1 MKKMKRNNIG
11 KIILDGAITLAVAS
25 CSLDFD
31 PISDYS
37 DVTEGIS
44 ETGKE
49 VVFKDKKSV
58 EEHLKLLYTELR
70 NQEWYIDKMLM
81 AESHSDNAYA
91 GAFNAEVLPYEDN
104 SLDATNS
111 VLERDWNRYLSQIGL
126 ANKLVIYADSV
137 ADKSLSDAEVKSY
150 QAQGM
155 IFRSLI
161 YFDMVRLWG
170 NIPVVTKVAP
180 NITSENFDE
189 VYPLYFPLQTPEID
203 TYKQIESD
211 LLFAVQNA
219 PDYNPADKR
228 VMTKTVARALLAK
241 LYAEKPLRDYEKV
254 IKYADD
260 VAKDGPQLVDDFSVL
275 FGMKKDEKG
284 NYIDA
289 KARNTSESLLEAQ
302 FVAGDNNWC
311 YMMFGRNL
319 LNWDE
324 NFSWNKWVTPS
335 RDLIKLYESEGDVE
349 RFQESIVYY
358 ECGWSLYYPKDHYP
372 FMYKCRSSQSSI
384 IWMRYADI
392 LLLKAEGLI
401 MRSSPDLTAAANI
414 IDEIRT
420 KRKLPKLPAS
430 IKGNKEDMLN
440 ALLKERRMEL
450 AFEGQRWFDL
460 VRLDKVESVMNAV
473 YSKDSGRRARQEA
486 FTENSYR
493 LPIPLRV
500 LQANSNMVQNKG
512 Y

>member
-1 MKKMKRNNIG
+1 MRQNNIG
-11 KIILDGAITLAVAS
+11 KMILGVALIFATAS
-25 CSLDFD
+25 CSLDLD

-37 DVTEGIS
+37 DITEGIS
-44 ETGKE
+44 ETGTE
-49 VVFKDKKSV
+49 VVFKDKKAV

-111 VLERDWNRYLSQIGL
+111 VLERDWNRFLGQIGL

-137 ADKSLSDAEVKSY
+137 ADKSLSDAEIKSF

-161 YFDMVRLWG
+161 FFDMVRLWG
-170 NIPVVTKVAP
+170 NIPVVTQVAP

-189 VYPLYFPLQTPEID
+189 VYPLYFPSQTPETE

-211 LLFAVQNA
+211 LLFAVQYAPNYNA
-219 PDYNPADKR
+219 GDKR
-228 VMTKTVARALLAK
+228 LMTKTVARALLAK
-241 LYAEKPLRDYEKV
+241 VYAEKPLRDYDKV
-254 IKYADD
+254 IKYADE
-260 VAKDGPQLVDDFSVL
+260 VANDGPTLVDDFSLL
-275 FGMKKDEKG
+275 FGMKQDDQG
-284 NYIDA
+284 NYLDA
-289 KARNTSESLLEAQ
+289 KARNTSESILEAQ

-335 RDLIKLYESEGDVE
+335 RDLIKLYETEGDVE

-358 ECGWSLYYPKDHYP
+358 ECGWSLYYPKNHYP

-401 MRSSPDLTAAANI
+401 MRASPDLNAAANI

-420 KRKLPKLPAS
+420 KRKLPKLAS
-430 IKGNKEDMLN
+430 SVKSNKEEMLN
-440 ALLKERRMEL
+440 ALLKERRLEL

-473 YSKDSGRRARQEA
+473 YAKDSGRRARVET
-486 FTENSYR
+486 FTQDSYR

-500 LQANSNMVQNKG
+500 LQANSNMVQNEG

>member
-1 MKKMKRNNIG
+1 MRQKNIG
-11 KIILDGAITLAVAS
+11 KIILGGVMIFATAS

-31 PISDYS
+31 PVSEYS
-37 DVTEGIS
+37 DITEGIS

-49 VVFKDKKSV
+49 VVFKDKKAV

-111 VLERDWNRYLSQIGL
+111 VLERDWNRYLGQIGL

-137 ADKSLSDAEVKSY
+137 ADKSLSDIEIKSF

-161 YFDMVRLWG
+161 FFDMVRLWG

-189 VYPLYFPLQTPEID
+189 VYPLYFPSQTLEVE

-211 LLFAVQNA
+211 LLFAVQYA
-219 PDYNPADKR
+219 PDYNASDKR

-241 LYAEKPLRDYEKV
+241 VYAEKPLRDYDKV
-254 IKYADD
+254 IKYADE
-260 VAKDGPQLVDDFSVL
+260 VANDGPTLVDDFSSL
-275 FGMKKDEKG
+275 FGMKQDDKG
-284 NYIDA
+284 NYLDA
-289 KARNTSESLLEAQ
+289 KARNTSESILEAQ

-335 RDLIKLYESEGDVE
+335 RDLIKLYETESDVE

-384 IWMRYADI
+384 IWLRYADI

-401 MRSSPDLTAAANI
+401 MGTSPNLNAAANI

-420 KRKLPKLPAS
+420 KRKLSKLPS
-430 IKGNKEDMLN
+430 NVKSNKEEMLN

-450 AFEGQRWFDL
+450 AFEGHRWFDL

-473 YSKDSGRRARQEA
+473 YVKDSGRRARMEN
-486 FTENSYR
+486 FTQDSYR
-493 LPIPLRV
+493 FPIPLRI
-500 LQANSNMVQNKG
+500 LQANSNMVQNEG